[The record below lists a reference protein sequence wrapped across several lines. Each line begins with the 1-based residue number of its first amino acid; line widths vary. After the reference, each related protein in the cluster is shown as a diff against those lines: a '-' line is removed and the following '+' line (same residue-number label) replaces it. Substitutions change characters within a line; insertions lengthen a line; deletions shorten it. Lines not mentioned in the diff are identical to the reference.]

1 MAKSRNDFTKNA
13 INIFEAIN
21 TGILNPHKLKRK
33 ERLGLVAFLRNEG
46 QTQEEIAKFLSFC
59 AKTIWLDCRDIK
71 RNAAQLVDEITVK
84 RIGGELMR
92 EAEVL
97 ISKAKKAKDYKLAWQ
112 IRCDLIDKLQ
122 SMGFVYRAPDKL
134 EHSGE
139 IKAAEIKI
147 FNIINAKSDKEIN
160 GLFTSGN
167 DRQV

>member
-1 MAKSRNDFTKNA
+1 MGRNRNDFTKNA
-13 INIFEAIN
+13 ISMFEAIKAN
-21 TGILNPHKLKRK
+21 TLNPRSLKRN
-33 ERLGLVAFLRNEG
+33 ERLQLVAFLRNEG
-46 QTQEEIAKFLSFC
+46 LTQEEIANLLSFC

-71 RNAAQLVDEITVK
+71 RNAARLINEISVE
-84 RIGGELMR
+84 RVGGELIR

-112 IRCDLIDKLQ
+112 IRCELIDKLQ

-139 IKAAEIKI
+139 IKTAEAKI
-147 FNIINAKSDKEIN
+147 FNIINAKSDKEID

-167 DRQV
+167 DRQA